1 MLYVV
6 LFYIVILLMGD
17 HMLTATVEDKENRV
31 TAMILTTNRAK
42 TLLVGKVI
50 SLFIIGFVRM
60 LVFAIP
66 IAAGYVFL
74 RDKINIP
81 DVDFAHL
88 ALEPRPMIVGT
99 LVVLASFSL
108 FIAILA
114 VSLIIT
120 SADPRI
126 VQVFTLFP
134 YTAPVTALL
143 RNAFGSLP
151 LWMAIVDIV
160 VMFVLAAIVLQVAVR
175 IFKYGSIEY
184 GKKVSLRGA
193 FAARSNP

>member
-74 RDKINIP
+74 R
-81 DVDFAHL
+81 
-88 ALEPRPMIVGT
+88 
-99 LVVLASFSL
+99 
-108 FIAILA
+108 
-114 VSLIIT
+114 
-120 SADPRI
+120 
-126 VQVFTLFP
+126 
-134 YTAPVTALL
+134 
-143 RNAFGSLP
+143 
-151 LWMAIVDIV
+151 
-160 VMFVLAAIVLQVAVR
+160 
-175 IFKYGSIEY
+175 
-184 GKKVSLRGA
+184 
-193 FAARSNP
+193 